1 MVLKNHSYIEIDGQ
15 IKKLGEKLKKIS
27 YEFLFS
33 QNDLSVNI
41 NFNEP
46 AQINSIAVALDIK
59 DFEVLFMPKLQKGQ
73 NGLVFLHSNS
83 QIVVLKKGK
92 KYFLLKISG
101 SSTINNAYFRF
112 CTKVKGDL
120 LYIGFFNSF
129 AIDDDITCFYYQN
142 LLTSVHAKE
151 DSKININIEIFEGS
165 SLYECL
171 LKSDNVVKYC
181 DIKYEVLQKP
191 SKNLFK
197 VIDIAKYSKNDI
209 AKKYKMSVIL
219 PSRIFKLF
227 FLYFPKNLTNF
238 YSVYTSTLQTS
249 SMYYLNLL
257 KVYEVVAED
266 LTYLKKQIEE
276 LILSQNVYYNFYR
289 KNIMLTGLRTYY
301 QLSYILLLYFQL
313 CFMGGEE
320 PATHVQRII
329 EEIEYNIVKSFKFF
343 SDRTLVN
350 IEDFETRF
358 DNLLFA
364 QETMTIY
371 ICYELYKTLFKYYE
385 RLDCQRIA
393 EDLKSL
399 LILNYNFNEGYFYM
413 NNYSYKKEETIKLIE
428 RVDKK

>member
-1 MVLKNHSYIEIDGQ
+1 MVLENHSYIEIDGQ
-15 IKKLGEKLKKIS
+15 IKRLGEKLEKIS

-33 QNDLSVNI
+33 QNDLSVSVNFKKSTHI
-41 NFNEP
+41 NN
-46 AQINSIAVALDIK
+46 IAVAIDIK

-73 NGLVFLHSNS
+73 NGLVFSHSNS

-101 SSTINNAYFRF
+101 YSTINDAYFRF
-112 CTKVKGDL
+112 CTEVKAGL
-120 LYIGFFNSF
+120 LYAGFFNSF
-129 AIDDDITCFYYQN
+129 AIDDNITCFYYQN
-142 LLTSVHAKE
+142 LLTTVYVKE
-151 DSKININIEIFEGS
+151 DSKISINIEIFDGS

-171 LKSDNVVKYC
+171 LKSDNMVKHY
-181 DIKYEVLQKP
+181 DVKYEVVQKP
-191 SKNLFK
+191 STNLLK
-197 VIDIAKYSKNDI
+197 AIDIAKYSKSDI
-209 AKKYKMSVIL
+209 AKKYKMSAII
-219 PSRIFKLF
+219 PSRVFKLF

-238 YSVYTSTLQTS
+238 YTVYTSTLQTS
-249 SMYYLNLL
+249 VMYYLNLL
-257 KVYEVVAED
+257 KVYKIVGKD

-276 LILSQNVYYNFYR
+276 IILSQDVYYNFYR

-301 QLSYILLLYFQL
+301 QLPYVLLLYFQL
-313 CFMGGEE
+313 CLLEVEE
-320 PATHVQRII
+320 PSIHVQRII
-329 EEIEYNIVKSFKFF
+329 EEIEYNIVRPYKFF
-343 SDRTLVN
+343 SDKTLDN

-371 ICYELYKTLFKYYE
+371 ICYELYKMLFKYYE
-385 RLDCQRIA
+385 RLDYRKIA